1 MKGRMHIEHE
11 RRIIMRDCEYGLVVT
26 EEDEKGLK
34 KGTLRK
40 RVMEKRKLIEEP
52 ERWIASRSRN

>member
-1 MKGRMHIEHE
+1 
-11 RRIIMRDCEYGLVVT
+11 MRDCGYALVVR

-34 KGTLRK
+34 KGIVKKKVT
-40 RVMEKRKLIEEP
+40 EKRNLIEDV

>member
-1 MKGRMHIEHE
+1 
-11 RRIIMRDCEYGLVVT
+11 MRDCEYGLVVT

>member
-1 MKGRMHIEHE
+1 
-11 RRIIMRDCEYGLVVT
+11 MRDCGYGLVVR

-34 KGTLRK
+34 KGTLK
-40 RVMEKRKLIEEP
+40 KKVTEKRNLIEDV

>member
-1 MKGRMHIEHE
+1 
-11 RRIIMRDCEYGLVVT
+11 MRDCGYGLVVR

-34 KGTLRK
+34 KEHSRK
-40 RVMEKRKLIEEP
+40 KVMEKRNLIEDV